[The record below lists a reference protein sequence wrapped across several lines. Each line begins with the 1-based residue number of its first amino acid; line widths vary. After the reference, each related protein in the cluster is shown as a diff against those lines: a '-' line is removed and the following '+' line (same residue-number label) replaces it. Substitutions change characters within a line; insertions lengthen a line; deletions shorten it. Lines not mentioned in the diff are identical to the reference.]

1 MHQALFNLV
10 GVEKAAKNLFF
21 SVSKP
26 VGVHN
31 LYMDLRPVPP
41 MVFLWLFLW
50 IYALLCRGKAFAK
63 VNSGNNLDN
72 LSINLSISI
81 K

>member
-10 GVEKAAKNLFF
+10 GVEKAAKNLF

-26 VGVHN
+26 VGLHN
-31 LYMDLRPVPP
+31 
-41 MVFLWLFLW
+41 FIW
-50 IYALLCRGKAFAK
+50 IYALLCRGKAFTK
-63 VNSGNNLDN
+63 VNSGDNLDN

>member
-10 GVEKAAKNLFF
+10 GVEKAAKNLF

-26 VGVHN
+26 VGLHN

-63 VNSGNNLDN
+63 VNSGDNLDN